1 MNQVVTLFNKSYD
14 NVGTTIQQTVYN
26 ADFDKNTNWADIVR
40 FTSSSLSFTS
50 TISQITNFWY
60 NINIKIASVTI
71 DNIISYTVNV
81 YFGTVLVATT
91 DLIPADATSVVMNI
105 NYMYSNGSY
114 QFNVSNL
121 PMELLF
127 VYWRQSATTPLSIS
141 TYTQNDFAITVNTT
155 YLNDYTFYALDLDT
169 LTQKNIPY
177 FFAPSVA
184 SINLYSTVGTTDYM
198 LYSSLPSVVGPSKA
212 GFGSV
217 NFGALL
223 NLQDVVFTDFSSSAA
238 VELDMFCDS
247 NGSLHTFVIPQDC
260 VSLIASG
267 LSTYTYYTTAFI
279 SGTTAVLDTFMMGAG
294 TGYATTNST
303 SSIVTG
309 TTSGVYYMNS
319 SNNWGVDQNS
329 YEPDTLYISK
339 ISSNFCGKDVYLY
352 EFAYSNSLSLI
363 KYYFYG
369 LSSQNV

>member
-1 MNQVVTLFNKSYD
+1 MNQVVTLYNKSYE

-26 ADFDKNTNWADIVR
+26 ADFNKNTNWADIVR
-40 FTSSSLSFTS
+40 FTTSTLSLTS
-50 TISQITNFWY
+50 TINQITNFWY
-60 NINIKIASVTI
+60 NINIKIDTVTI
-71 DNIISYTVNV
+71 DNITTYTVKV

-105 NYMYSNGSY
+105 NYMYSNGTY

-127 VYWRQSATTPLSIS
+127 VYWRQTATTPLSIS

-169 LTQKNIPY
+169 LTQTNIPY
-177 FFAPSVA
+177 FFTPSVA

-198 LYSSLPSVVGPSKA
+198 LYTSLPSVVGPSKA

-223 NLQDVVFTDFSSSAA
+223 NLQDVVFTNFSSTAA
-238 VELDMFCDS
+238 VELDMYCDS

-267 LSTYTYYTTAFI
+267 LSTYTYYTTTFI
-279 SGTTAVLDTFMMGAG
+279 SGTAAVLDTFMMGAG
-294 TGYATTNST
+294 IGYATTNST
-303 SSIVTG
+303 SSVVTG

-352 EFAYSNSLSLI
+352 EFAYSNSLSII